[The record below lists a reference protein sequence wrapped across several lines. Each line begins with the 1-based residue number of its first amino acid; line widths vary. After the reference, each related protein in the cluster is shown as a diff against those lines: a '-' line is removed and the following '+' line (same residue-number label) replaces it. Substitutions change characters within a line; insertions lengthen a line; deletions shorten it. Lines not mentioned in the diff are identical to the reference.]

1 MKIRKKLFVGF
12 GLLFVV
18 VMFFGAASIYYIE
31 EISETAKVTL
41 KNNYNTLTFT
51 RDMRSVLDENDLPL
65 TAKASEAFNSA
76 LKKQENNITEKGEKE
91 ATASVRKDFD
101 QLINPVTS
109 LSQKQTLTREMR
121 SSLKTIDGLNMQAI
135 VDKDN
140 ATHETVNNATIYLGA
155 GGFITFLIIFILIAN
170 FPGFIVNPLHQLADG
185 FMEVSHEN
193 YETRLDLQT
202 SEEFVELSNAF
213 NAMAV
218 RLGKHENINL
228 TKRLSAESQVK
239 ILAEEMPD
247 AVIAVNEKQEILFI
261 NMVGRKIL
269 KIGEKPVGGQTL
281 HSVIKNKD
289 LLKTIAEKD
298 NDKKAVV
305 VSIDGNLDHFQL
317 NSFEIVVPN
326 LKPDPIGTLQF
337 SGFPA
342 GMVYILKNI
351 SEKEKVKSV

>member
-1 MKIRKKLFVGF
+1 LFVGF

-65 TAKASEAFNSA
+65 TAKASEAFNVA
-76 LKKQENNITEKGEKE
+76 LKKQENNITETGEKE
-91 ATASVRKDFD
+91 ATAQVRKDFD
-101 QLINPVTS
+101 QLISPATS
-109 LSQKQTLTREMR
+109 PDQKQALTREMR
-121 SSLKTIDGLNMQAI
+121 SSLKTIEGLNMKAI
-135 VDKDN
+135 VNKDN

-202 SEEFVELSNAF
+202 SEEFAELSNAF

-218 RLGKHENINL
+218 RLGKNENINL

-261 NMVGRKIL
+261 NMVGRQIL

-289 LLKTIAEKD
+289 LLKTIAEKN
-298 NDKKAVV
+298 NDKNSVP

-317 NSFEIVVPN
+317 HSFEIVVPN
-326 LKPDPIGTLQF
+326 LRPDPIGTLQF

-342 GMVYILKNI
+342 GMIYVLKNI
-351 SEKEKVKSV
+351 SQKEKVKSI

>member
-12 GLLFVV
+12 GILFVV

-31 EISETAKVTL
+31 KISETAKVTL

-65 TAKASEAFNSA
+65 TKNASDAFNSA
-76 LKKQENNITEKGEKE
+76 LKKQENNITESGENE
-91 ATASVRKDFD
+91 ATSGVRKDFD
-101 QLINPVTS
+101 QLISSSET
-109 LSQKQTLTREMR
+109 LSQQQVLVRHVR
-121 SSLKTIDGLNMQAI
+121 SLLKTIDGLNMKAI
-135 VDKDN
+135 ADKNN
-140 ATHETVNNATIYLGA
+140 ATHETVNSATIYLGA
-155 GGFITFLIIFILIAN
+155 GGFITFLIIFVLISN

-202 SEEFVELSNAF
+202 SEEFAELSNAF

-218 RLGKHENINL
+218 RLGKNENINL

-247 AVIAVNEKQEILFI
+247 TVIAVNEKDEIIFI

-269 KIGEKPVGGQTL
+269 KIGEKPITGQTL
-281 HSVIKNKD
+281 HSVIKHKG
-289 LLKTIAEKD
+289 LLKSIAEKNKD
-298 NDKKAVV
+298 INSVV
-305 VSIDGNLDHFQL
+305 IDGNSDLFELHR
-317 NSFEIVVPN
+317 FEIVVPN
-326 LKPDPIGTLQF
+326 LRPNPIGTLQF

-342 GMVYILKNI
+342 GMIYILKNI
-351 SEKEKVKSV
+351 SEKEKAKSV

>member
-12 GLLFVV
+12 GILFVV

-31 EISETAKVTL
+31 KISETAKVTL

-65 TAKASEAFNSA
+65 TAKASDAFNSA
-76 LKKQENNITEKGEKE
+76 LKKQENNITESGENE
-91 ATASVRKDFD
+91 ATAGVRKDFD
-101 QLINPVTS
+101 QLINPSGS
-109 LSQKQTLTREMR
+109 LAQKQALVRHVR
-121 SSLKTIDGLNMQAI
+121 SLLKTIDGLNMKAI
-135 VDKDN
+135 TDKNN
-140 ATHETVNNATIYLGA
+140 ATHETVNNATVYLGA
-155 GGFITFLIIFILIAN
+155 GGFITFLIIFVLISN

-213 NAMAV
+213 NAMAE
-218 RLGKHENINL
+218 RLGKNENINL

-239 ILAEEMPD
+239 ILAEAMPE
-247 AVIAVNEKQEILFI
+247 AVIAVNEKQEVLFI

-269 KIGEKPVGGQTL
+269 KIGEKPVAGQTL
-281 HSVIKNKD
+281 HSVIKHKD
-289 LLKTIAEKD
+289 LLKSIGEKN
-298 NDKKAVV
+298 NDKNAVA
-305 VSIDGNLDHFQL
+305 IDVNSDQFELH
-317 NSFEIVVPN
+317 SFEIVVPN
-326 LKPDPIGTLQF
+326 LRPNPVGTLQF

-342 GMVYILKNI
+342 GMIYILKSI
-351 SEKEKVKSV
+351 SEKVKSV